1 MNELNKLEFLSI
13 VNKISIELSNHLGS
27 EIGNDKSVAEFVISL
42 FGGKSEREEDFM
54 VRIWNLVS
62 YAWKMMELIFWE
74 CVHACVYCRGN

>member
-54 VRIWNLVS
+54 VRLEVGRKEDDGADLLEMRAS
-62 YAWKMMELIFWE
+62 
-74 CVHACVYCRGN
+74 CVM